1 MLKEVYA
8 LPRPEFDKSKYRFFS
23 IVADVGGTTAYLAIM
38 GVKDNLHYDIIFKH
52 QIPTKEITEIHLLL
66 NDILRQAYESFGI
79 EASRCCISAAGPVS
93 RKRGYIK
100 LTNAPLEI
108 KKSDILAKTLLGHV
122 ILINDFEAIGY
133 GLDNLDFEK
142 DIIPL
147 KSEFGTVGERV
158 LGNTFAVIGA
168 GTGLGMSIAYYNRE
182 KHLYVP
188 LPSEGGHMDFA
199 PYDKDDWELLKYLKK
214 KCSAGYQPEYELL
227 LSGRGF
233 ANIYD
238 FLRSRKSVKKTGLVK
253 RIDSSKGDEKLDLID
268 EGYGKDELCT
278 KTADLFVRYYA
289 RAAKN
294 LALVSECYG
303 GLFLNGKIVLKK
315 LKAFSKFVEEF
326 HRHAKEEAVLRKIPV
341 FVIKNTDIALHGC
354 CNVVTNFY
362 NIS

>member
-8 LPRPEFDKSKYRFFS
+8 LSRSEFDKSKYRFFS
-23 IVADVGGTTAYLAIM
+23 IVADVGGTTAYFAIM
-38 GVKDNLHYDIIFKH
+38 GVKDNLHYDILFKH
-52 QIPTKEITEIHLLL
+52 QIPTKEISEIHLLL
-66 NDILRQAYESFGI
+66 NDILKQAYERMGI
-79 EASRCCISAAGPVS
+79 EVSRCCISAAGPVS

-100 LTNAPLEI
+100 LTNAALEI
-108 KKSDILAKTLLGHV
+108 KKTEILAKTLLNHV
-122 ILINDFEAIGY
+122 TLINDFEAIGF

-142 DIIPL
+142 DIMPL
-147 KSEFGTVGERV
+147 KSDYETVGAR
-158 LGNTFAVIGA
+158 LFGNTLAVIGA
-168 GTGLGMSIAYYNRE
+168 GTGLGMSIAYYSRD
-182 KHLYVP
+182 KYLYVP

-214 KCSAGYQPEYELL
+214 KYSISNQPEYEFL

-233 ANIYD
+233 ENIYN
-238 FLRSRKSVKKTGLVK
+238 FLKNKKSIKKTELTK
-253 RIDSSKGDEKLDLID
+253 KIDLATGDDKLNMID

-278 KTADLFVRYYA
+278 KTADLFVKYYA

-315 LKAFSKFVEEF
+315 LKAFSKFVDEF

-341 FVIKNTDIALHGC
+341 FVIKNTDIALYGC